1 MTGTVP
7 IVVDVSGGNL
17 VLVVVVALIAL
28 GALAMAAMFR
38 AEVMSAAEGTDNM
51 KSIAQAVQE
60 GANAYLQRQFRTL
73 AIFAGIAFF
82 ALLALPADDAV
93 VRIFRS
99 VAFLGGAG
107 FSAAVGYFGMS
118 LAVQANLRVAAAAQ
132 TQGRDPA
139 MHIGFRTGATVG
151 MLTVGLGLLGAS
163 VVVLCFQDDAPEVL
177 EGFGFGAALLAMFMR
192 VGGGIFTKAADVGAD
207 LVGKVENNIPEDDPR
222 NAATIADNV
231 GDNVGDCAGMA
242 ADLFE
247 SYAVTLVAALI
258 LGSQAFGDKGL
269 VFPLLIPAI
278 GALTAVAG
286 IYLCQPRAGEN
297 GLTTINRAFYISA
310 GIGAVASVL
319 LAFVYL
325 PGDFSELSGLEGGS
339 PLDSA
344 FGFDAASGSPAVIA
358 ALAVLIGIVLAAAIL
373 ALTGYFTG
381 TEFRPVKDVGRT
393 SLTGAATVIL
403 SGLSVGFESAVYTT
417 LVIGAAVFGAFLLGA
432 GSLSIALFAVA
443 LAGCGLLTTVGVI
456 VAMDTFGPV
465 SDNAQGIAEMSGDV
479 SDEGAQIL
487 TELDA
492 VGNTTKAITKGIAIA
507 TAVLAA
513 SALFGSYIGTA
524 IERIADLDGVT
535 EGDAIDFVGS
545 FFVFSPDVLVGLLI
559 GVAVVFLFS
568 GLAIN
573 AVGRAAGAVVMEVR
587 RQFRDIPGIME
598 GTGRPEYGKVVDI
611 VTRDSLRELAT
622 PGILAI
628 LAPIAVG
635 FGLGVG
641 ALAGFLAGAIGSGTL
656 MAVFLANA
664 GGAWDNAKKLV
675 EDGHHGG
682 KGSEAHAATVIGDTV
697 GDPFKDTA
705 GPAINPLLK
714 VMNLVS
720 LLIVGAVISLTV
732 GEDANRPMSVV
743 IALVATIGI
752 AAAVYVSKRR
762 SAVISDEEPAAVG

>member
-1 MTGTVP
+1 MGLTP
-7 IVVDVSGGNL
+7 NVVDVSGGNL
-17 VLVVVVALIAL
+17 VLVVVVAIIAL
-28 GALAMAAMFR
+28 LALGMAAMFR
-38 AEVMSAAEGTDNM
+38 QEVMAAGEGTDKM
-51 KSIAQAVQE
+51 KEIAQAVQE
-60 GANAYLQRQFRTL
+60 GANAYLTRQFRTL
-73 AIFAGIAFF
+73 GVFAALAFF
-82 ALLALPADDAV
+82 LLLALPADDMA
-93 VRIFRS
+93 VRIGRS
-99 VAFLGGAG
+99 IFFLVGAG
-107 FSAAVGYFGMS
+107 FSATVGFLGMS
-118 LAVQANLRVAAAAQ
+118 LAVKANLRVAAAANEV
-132 TQGRDPA
+132 GRDPA
-139 MHIGFRTGATVG
+139 MKIGFRTGAMVG

-163 VVVLCFQDDAPEVL
+163 VVVLLFKDEAPHVL

-269 VFPLLIPAI
+269 VYPLLIPAI
-278 GALTAVAG
+278 GALTAVLG
-286 IYLCQPRAGEN
+286 VYLCKPRPGEN

-310 GIGAVASVL
+310 AVGALGSVIL
-319 LAFVYL
+319 SFIYL
-325 PGDFSELSGLEGGS
+325 PSSFADFSNISNMAGAEGD
-339 PLDSA
+339 PRFIASA
-344 FGFDAASGSPAVIA
+344 AV
-358 ALAVLIGIVLAAAIL
+358 VIGIVMAAGIL
-373 ALTGYFTG
+373 ALTGYYTG
-381 TEFRPVKDVGRT
+381 TEYRPVKDVGKT

-417 LVIGAAVFGAFLLGA
+417 FVIGAAVFGAFLLGGA
-432 GSLSIALFAVA
+432 TLTVSLFAVA

-479 SDEGAQIL
+479 SEAGAQIL

-513 SALFGSYIGTA
+513 TALFGSYATSVA
-524 IERIADLDGVT
+524 EAVADANASLDPLT
-535 EGDAIDFVGS
+535 FV
-545 FFVFSPDVLVGLLI
+545 VFSPDVLVGVLL
-559 GVAVVFLFS
+559 GAAVVFLFS

-573 AVGRAAGAVVMEVR
+573 AVGRAAGAVVYEVR

-611 VTRDSLRELAT
+611 VTKDSLRELVT
-622 PGILAI
+622 PGLLAV
-628 LAPIAVG
+628 LAPVAVG

-641 ALAGFLAGAIGSGTL
+641 PLAGFLAGAIGTGTL

-675 EDGHHGG
+675 EDGSHGG

-705 GPAINPLLK
+705 GPAINPLIK

-720 LLIVGAVISLTV
+720 LLIASAVVS
-732 GEDANRPMSVV
+732 MSMGDDQNDTLRIV
-743 IALVATIGI
+743 IALVAVVII
-752 AAAVYVSKRR
+752 AVAVYIAKKRPI
-762 SAVISDEEPAAVG
+762 AIGDDAPVAEAKV